1 MTQTLDITKDMGYTV
16 DEYKR
21 SLAMK
26 RKNKIPKTETYSLGT
41 LVNWEEIKG
50 MDRRIVWELDKVLAL
65 FTKTALSHFANN
77 LTGIPE
83 NLTVRGAE
91 ITNMEAY
98 STDENFQ
105 RYEKFL
111 KDIVAD
117 LEVYLMDESE
127 FYTEGYK
134 QRMKERNKAFKKLC
148 VGKKANAET
157 ISNFLNSEQCLSED
171 DIEEIRRIREL
182 QINAGRRAF
191 EIIGE
196 ILPTLWD

>member
-1 MTQTLDITKDMGYTV
+1 
-16 DEYKR
+16 
-21 SLAMK
+21 MK
-26 RKNKIPKTETYSLGT
+26 KKNKTPKPETYSLGT
-41 LVNWEEIKG
+41 LVNWKEIKG
-50 MDRRIVWELDKVLAL
+50 MDYRIVWELDKVLAL
-65 FTKTALSHFANN
+65 FTKTALSHFADN

-98 STDENFQ
+98 SIDENYQ

-127 FYTEGYK
+127 FYTEGFK
-134 QRMKERNKAFKKLC
+134 QREKERVEVFTELC
-148 VGKKANAET
+148 ADRKTNAEAL
-157 ISNFLNSEQCLSED
+157 SSFLNSEQGLIED
-171 DIEEIRRIREL
+171 DISEIQRIHEM

-191 EIIGE
+191 ETIGE

>member
-41 LVNWEEIKG
+41 LVNWKEIKG
-50 MDRRIVWELDKVLAL
+50 MDRGIVWELDRVLAL
-65 FTKTALSHFANN
+65 FAKTTLSRLADN
-77 LTGIPE
+77 LTGFPE
-83 NLTVRGAE
+83 NLTVRGVE
-91 ITNMEAY
+91 ITNREAY
-98 STDENFQ
+98 STDENYQ

-134 QRMKERNKAFKKLC
+134 QRMKERNKAFTELC

-157 ISNFLNSEQCLSED
+157 ISNFLNSEQCVSED

-182 QINAGRRAF
+182 QIDAGRRAF
-191 EIIGE
+191 ETIGE

>member
-1 MTQTLDITKDMGYTV
+1 
-16 DEYKR
+16 
-21 SLAMK
+21 MK
-26 RKNKIPKTETYSLGT
+26 RKNKTPKPETYSLGT

-50 MDRRIVWELDKVLAL
+50 MDYRIVWELDKVLAL
-65 FTKTALSHFANN
+65 FTKTALSRLADN
-77 LTGIPE
+77 LTGFPE
-83 NLTVRGAE
+83 NLTVRGVE
-91 ITNMEAY
+91 ITSREAY
-98 STDENFQ
+98 STDENYQ

-134 QRMKERNKAFKKLC
+134 QRMKERNKAFAELC

-157 ISNFLNSEQCLSED
+157 ISNFLNSEQRLTED
-171 DIEEIRRIREL
+171 DIEEIQRIREL

>member
-1 MTQTLDITKDMGYTV
+1 
-16 DEYKR
+16 
-21 SLAMK
+21 MK
-26 RKNKIPKTETYSLGT
+26 KKNKTPKTETYSLGT
-41 LVNWEEIKG
+41 LVNWKEIKG
-50 MDRRIVWELDKVLAL
+50 MDHRIVWELDRVLAL
-65 FTKTALSHFANN
+65 FAKTALSYFADN

-117 LEVYLMDESE
+117 LEVYLMDESK

-134 QRMKERNKAFKKLC
+134 QRMEERDKAFAELYA
-148 VGKKANAET
+148 GKKANTET
-157 ISNFLNSEQCLSED
+157 VGNFLNSEQGLTED
-171 DIEEIRRIREL
+171 DIEEMQRIHEL

>member
-1 MTQTLDITKDMGYTV
+1 
-16 DEYKR
+16 
-21 SLAMK
+21 MK
-26 RKNKIPKTETYSLGT
+26 RKNKTPKPETYSLGT

-50 MDRRIVWELDKVLAL
+50 MDYRIVWELDKVLAL
-65 FTKTALSHFANN
+65 FTKTALSHFADN

-98 STDENFQ
+98 SIDENFQ

-117 LEVYLMDESE
+117 LEVYLMDESDFCSEE
-127 FYTEGYK
+127 FK
-134 QRMKERNKAFKKLC
+134 QRERERAKVFAELC
-148 VGKKANAET
+148 ADRKTNAEAL
-157 ISNFLNSEQCLSED
+157 SSFLNSEQRLTED
-171 DIEEIRRIREL
+171 DIEEIQRIREL

>member
-1 MTQTLDITKDMGYTV
+1 
-16 DEYKR
+16 
-21 SLAMK
+21 MK
-26 RKNKIPKTETYSLGT
+26 KKNKTPKPETYSLGT

-50 MDRRIVWELDKVLAL
+50 MDHRIVWELDRVLAL
-65 FTKTALSHFANN
+65 FTKTVLSYFADN

-83 NLTVRGAE
+83 NLTVQGAE

-134 QRMKERNKAFKKLC
+134 QRREECNKALAELC

-157 ISNFLNSEQCLSED
+157 ISNFLNSEQFWSED

-191 EIIGE
+191 ETIGE